1 MGLGTACDLTQ
12 GFTLGCNSGYG
23 GTKEFYVIQKKN
35 VTAIDLLAQGGIIQ
49 GITKVATKVFYKWE
63 LVTQT
68 AEVTQ
73 EKTVSRENGTSMVKQ
88 SIKFPV
94 NYITTSVR
102 NELELL
108 NKNVV
113 YVVTI
118 DENGIGWLHGYD
130 NGLTVTSI
138 AAKYGVKFGDRNGF
152 EIAIEGET
160 KNFAYEVDENTLATL
175 LTP

>member
-1 MGLGTACDLTQ
+1 MGLSTACDLTQ
-12 GFTLGCNSGYG
+12 GLTLGCNSGYG

-35 VTAIDLLAQGGIIQ
+35 VTEILKSGSMIDA
-49 GITKVATKVFYKWE
+49 ITKVATKVFFKWE
-63 LVTQT
+63 LITQT

-88 SIKFPV
+88 IIKIPV

-108 NKNVV
+108 DKNVV
-113 YVVTI
+113 YVVTV
-118 DENGIGWLHGYD
+118 DENGIGWLFGYD

-138 AAKYGVKFGDRNGF
+138 AAKYGVKYGDRNGF
-152 EIAIEGET
+152 EITIEGET
-160 KNFAYEVDENTLATL
+160 KSFANEVDDIVLASL